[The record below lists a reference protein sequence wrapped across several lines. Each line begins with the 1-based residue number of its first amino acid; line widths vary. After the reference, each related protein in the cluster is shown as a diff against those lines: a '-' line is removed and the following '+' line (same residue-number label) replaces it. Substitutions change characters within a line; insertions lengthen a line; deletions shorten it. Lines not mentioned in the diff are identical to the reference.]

1 MINILQAIQHALQ
14 NQQQNIQQ
22 HLQNLLLLQSNNPM
36 NAAGLPSTNP
46 PQLPPPPP
54 APFMGINQVGLVNTC
69 VTFSIY
75 KHISKSAQYYRMF
88 CNHFQGLQGFLN
100 VRNNLGAT
108 SLSPSTS
115 HINGIPHQRSP
126 MLAGSRAPGGIPQV
140 LPPPHF
146 PPHHQRP
153 PPSTN
158 PPVGLL
164 GNSSQMQVSFYSG
177 IYSLTSLFRQ
187 RSINV

>member
-1 MINILQAIQHALQ
+1 MSA
-14 NQQQNIQQ
+14 
-22 HLQNLLLLQSNNPM
+22 S
-36 NAAGLPSTNP
+36 GLPATNP

-54 APFMGINQVGLVNTC
+54 APFLGIN
-69 VTFSIY
+69 
-75 KHISKSAQYYRMF
+75 
-88 CNHFQGLQGFLN
+88 QGLQGFLN
-100 VRNNLGAT
+100 VRNNLGSS

-115 HINGIPHQRSP
+115 HINGLPHQRSP

-164 GNSSQMQVSFYSG
+164 GNSSQMQLQHAMAQAASQLHQ
-177 IYSLTSLFRQ
+177 IQ
-187 RSINV
+187 KNQ